1 MNDTVLPHPSM
12 VARLVELARR
22 LRTLR
27 RPAEA
32 AELLKIA
39 AALTPHGADLREEA
53 ARLHGEEG
61 IDDFDREFKRRNLEA
76 SHALGMAH
84 IFETR
89 GEFERAVDMI
99 DLAKLR
105 TPFNYLAYAAA
116 GYLHMRHGDAT
127 TALAEFTQARRLNP
141 LDYRL
146 AIETSRAAL
155 ENENFDAALKAAI
168 DAMLLATWR
177 SEREQ
182 HQERRRVETLVRLSK
197 NEPAEVEKL
206 MTARIST
213 LQKAC
218 DHVALSH
225 AKIFSQADI
234 PTGRIRSASDEPI
247 SDDLLLRANEL
258 RTMGLFRH
266 FSDELLIPLARI
278 VVPESIAVNHAIFT
292 EDDASRDLKIIR
304 EGAIRITR
312 STPVGT
318 QVLTS
323 LTTGAL
329 FGEVSYLDRLPR
341 SATAIAVAP
350 TTVFTIPAEALDRA
364 VDSNRELAVS
374 LLWGFWQTLADKVR
388 AANLQMNELF
398 GAPATPAPAQRTP
411 VNVGQRIHLTEESKV
426 DILREQG
433 LSASELR
440 LLAKYSREQSFV
452 TDAMIFAEGEPG
464 DSLYIVVDGAV
475 RISRMVPGMGEECLL
490 ILSRGEVFGEL
501 ALIDDRPRSADAR
514 AHGGPCTV
522 FAVSKLAVG
531 RGPVDGPRRRGPIP
545 QPPVPPPVPAPARHE
560 RAPRRLEGDG
570 VPQLNF
576 EFSILNS

>member
-1 MNDTVLPHPSM
+1 MSETVLPHPSM

-89 GEFERAVDMI
+89 GEFDRAIDMI

-116 GYLHMRHGDAT
+116 GYLHMRHGDAA

-197 NEPAEVEKL
+197 NEPAQVEKL

-225 AKIFSQADI
+225 AKIFSQADL
-234 PTGRIRSASDEPI
+234 PAGRIRSVADEPI

-278 VVPESIAVNHAIFT
+278 VVPESVAVNHAIFT

-318 QVLTS
+318 QILTS

-329 FGEVSYLDRLPR
+329 FGEVSYLDHLPR
-341 SATAIAVAP
+341 SATAVAVAP
-350 TTVFTIPAEALDRA
+350 TTVFTIPAEALDEA
-364 VDSNRELAVS
+364 VANNRELAVS

-398 GAPATPAPAQRTP
+398 GAPATPAPAQRAP
-411 VNVGQRIHLTEESKV
+411 VNVGQRVHLTEESKV

-440 LLAKYSREQSFV
+440 LLAKYSREQSFEA
-452 TDAMIFAEGEPG
+452 DAMIFAEGEPG

-522 FAVSKLAVG
+522 FAVSKSLLEEVLSMDPDAAVQFLNLLC
-531 RGPVDGPRRRGPIP
+531 RLLC
-545 QPPVPPPVPAPARHE
+545 
-560 RAPRRLEGDG
+560 RRLRAMNERLVAWRVMG
-570 VPQLNF
+570 
-576 EFSILNS
+576 SHS